1 MLHSAL
7 PPAEDL
13 TLVPLADIARGGMGT
28 VQLCRVHG
36 GRLDGRFLAV
46 KRLNPAIEQEPEF
59 VNMFLDETWIT
70 ATIASPHVVK
80 VEAWGRDAL
89 GMFLAVELV
98 QGVSLSRLMKE
109 SKEKEEPFAERT
121 VANLMS
127 QVCAGLEGAHGLR
140 GENGAPLGLVHR
152 DLTPGNLLVGFDGMV
167 KIADF
172 GIAKAE
178 ERLTSTRIGMMK
190 GKPAYMAPEQ
200 ARGGGIDLR
209 ADLFALGVMTYELLS
224 GKRPWAGGNDLEVL
238 IAVSSSDPIDL
249 TEHRKVSPVF
259 ADIVR
264 RCLKKR
270 PSDRFSSATEIREL
284 LDGWRRERGFDR
296 DDRASLEAFVVR
308 NTPAQQQWFRDALGG
323 QLARGGETF
332 MDLEA
337 KIDKGRK
344 NVTGPQEAK
353 PATVSGVMRAAENR
367 GYGTPSAAATP
378 DKGPEL
384 EEIDDSART
393 RFLNERSP
401 AANLPGARPTPR
413 LDSAPGYAARLAS
426 TVALS
431 PEEADAKLAKQRSN
445 PGKFEYLPPRGGAA
459 TVAAE
464 PLGPSSPVAGPSS
477 AAAWAPAPQLGWGP
491 PPGPPSAAPMSPSP
505 YSPSPYSPAPTSPAP
520 YSAGP
525 MSPPGPMSSGPMTP
539 SPHSPTPGSGAGGYP
554 LPPRAAGYAASP
566 QSGKLADTVNSAGG
580 SGPRVWLWAVVVIV
594 ACAGLGAAVVWFLT
608 HRASG

>member
-1 MLHSAL
+1 MHHSAL

-80 VEAWGRDAL
+80 VEAWGRDAQ

-109 SKEKEEPFAERT
+109 SREKQEPFAERT

-224 GKRPWAGGNDLEVL
+224 GKRPWAGNNDLEVL
-238 IAVSSSDPIDL
+238 IAVSSNDPIDIA
-249 TEHRKVSPVF
+249 EHRKVSPVF

-264 RCLKKR
+264 KCLKKR

-284 LDGWRRERGFDR
+284 LDGWRRDRGFDS

-308 NTPAQQQWFRDALGG
+308 NTSEQQKWFRDALGG
-323 QLARGGETF
+323 QLARGGVTF

-344 NVTGPQEAK
+344 HVTGPQADK
-353 PATVSGVMRAAENR
+353 PSSVSGVMRAAEQQ
-367 GYGTPSAAATP
+367 GYAPSAAAAP
-378 DKGPEL
+378 DRGPEL
-384 EEIDDSART
+384 EEIDENART
-393 RFLNERSP
+393 RFLAERSP
-401 AANLPGARPTPR
+401 AAKVPIAPPTPR
-413 LDSAPGYAARLAS
+413 LEAPPGFTPRLAS

-431 PEEADAKLAKQRSN
+431 PEEANARLNGPRSN
-445 PGKFEYLPPRGGAA
+445 PGSLGLPPPRAGGAS
-459 TVAAE
+459 TIAAE
-464 PLGPSSPVAGPSS
+464 PLGPASGLYAASPVTGPAS
-477 AAAWAPAPQLGWGP
+477 AAAWGPAPQQQGWG
-491 PPGPPSAAPMSPSP
+491 GPMSAAPMSPAPMSP
-505 YSPSPYSPAPTSPAP
+505 SPMSPAPSSGGPLTPSPYSP
-520 YSAGP
+520 
-525 MSPPGPMSSGPMTP
+525 M
-539 SPHSPTPGSGAGGYP
+539 PGSGAGGYP
-554 LPPRAAGYAASP
+554 LPPPG
-566 QSGKLADTVNSAGG
+566 SGQAFSTPSGRIVDTVNSPGNAP
-580 SGPRVWLWAVVVIV
+580 SRMWLWALVVIV
-594 ACAGLGAAVVWFLT
+594 ACAGAGAAVVWFLT
-608 HRASG
+608 RHASG